1 MMPAIKARLP
11 VLTHVN
17 SRLIRGEHM
26 SQEVRKLQFISPSLT
41 PPEGSAM
48 PATDADDQF
57 GTRKGPTSVDPLLTA
72 EEVALRLRV
81 SKDWVWDHSSRKTPR
96 LPVIR
101 MGDGALRYKA
111 SRIEEFISERERI
124 SAVKHG
130 RR

>member
-11 VLTHVN
+11 VLTDVN

-26 SQEVRKLQFISPSLT
+26 SQEVRKLELISPSLT
-41 PPEGSAM
+41 SPEGTAM
-48 PATDADDQF
+48 PVTDTDDQF
-57 GTRKGPTSVDPLLTA
+57 GTRKGPTPVDPLLTA

-124 SAVKHG
+124 SAVKLG